1 MSMTGQK
8 GHKAPASKKLEK
20 NPKPKDSTSRKK
32 TVVLPRFED
41 GICKQCKSTNMV
53 HESIHCNLCNELFHV
68 ACIHKNGVQLKDSIC
83 TTEFRD
89 IVRPM
94 ISNNVRWGHFMFMCE
109 SCYDFI
115 QSARSL
121 KDNPKSALTEVENM
135 SQSDEKSNDQTD
147 PPLLLKVETLIKENN
162 KSLLDSFREEMH
174 SIILDKLALSPA
186 DNEKPS
192 DYSSND
198 GNTTS
203 RPSSALSSYSSFSAA
218 VTGDVSSPEPKKTS
232 TFSLAP
238 SDHGSKDKEILVLDS
253 PPPNVDVTTAPKVLS
268 ELLYDTRIL
277 AMKTNLLQSQRKI
290 TLVFPSFAD
299 REKGK
304 NLIESC
310 DQMKGFGFL
319 LTLPKKALPKI
330 TVSNIPLQLLEGI
343 NSSLPIED
351 FRSQAKNALLEVIP
365 LKNPRLKHLIDDGH
379 VFEIVY
385 VNKGHNYITAGIK
398 VSPQIRNLLT
408 TDGKVFIL
416 NSACPVKDRF
426 IIRQCFNCQKLHHM
440 SKQCPDQNIVVC
452 MYCNARHRT
461 SDCQFKYEANRY
473 RCRNCSLSK
482 DPKISSNC
490 HTHHSSSEDC
500 PIIQQAL
507 ARYKENTLTA
517 KN

>member
-1 MSMTGQK
+1 MTGQQ
-8 GHKAPASKKLEK
+8 GHKALASKKPEK
-20 NPKPKDSTSRKK
+20 KPKPKDSTSRKK
-32 TVVLPRFED
+32 TVLLPCFD
-41 GICKQCKSTNMV
+41 NGICKQCKSTNMV
-53 HESIHCNLCNELFHV
+53 DESIHCNLCNELFHV
-68 ACIHKNGVQLKDSIC
+68 ACSHKNGVKLKESIC

-94 ISNNVRWGHFMFMCE
+94 ISNNIRWGHFMFMCE
-109 SCYDFI
+109 NCHDFI
-115 QSARSL
+115 QSAHSL
-121 KDNPKSALTEVENM
+121 KDSPKPAISEVENVVP
-135 SQSDEKSNDQTD
+135 SDQLSNVHGD
-147 PPLLLKVETLIKENN
+147 PPLLHKVETLIKENN
-162 KSLLDSFREEMH
+162 KSLLESFREEMH
-174 SIILDKLALSPA
+174 SIILDKLSLCPA
-186 DNEKPS
+186 DNEKTS

-198 GNTTS
+198 CNTTS
-203 RPSSALSSYSSFSAA
+203 RPSSALSSYNYSSFAAA
-218 VTGDVSSPEPKKTS
+218 VSGDASSPEPKRAS
-232 TFSLAP
+232 TFSLAS
-238 SDHGSKDKEILVLDS
+238 SDHGKDKELLVLDS
-253 PPPNVDVTTAPKVLS
+253 PPPNADLSTAPQVLS

-290 TLVFPSFAD
+290 TLVFPSLAD

-304 NLIESC
+304 NLIETC

-330 TVSNIPLQLLEGI
+330 TVSNIPLQLLDGI
-343 NSSLPIED
+343 NSSLPIEE
-351 FRSQAKNALLEVIP
+351 FRSQAKNALLDVIP
-365 LKNPRLKHLIDDGH
+365 LKNPGLKHLIDDGH

-452 MYCNARHRT
+452 MYCSGRHRT
-461 SDCQFKYEANRY
+461 SDCNFKYETKRY

-482 DPKISSNC
+482 DPKISSSC

>member
-218 VTGDVSSPEPKKTS
+218 VTGDVSSPEPMKTS

-299 REKGK
+299 RKKGK

-330 TVSNIPLQLLEGI
+330 TVSNIPLQLLDGI
-343 NSSLPIED
+343 DSSLPIED

-365 LKNPRLKHLIDDGH
+365 LKNPGLKHLLDDGH

-408 TDGKVFIL
+408 TDDKVFIL

-452 MYCNARHRT
+452 MYCSARHRT

>member
-1 MSMTGQK
+1 MTGQK

-41 GICKQCKSTNMV
+41 GICKQCKSTNMVLIWSSTNMV

-121 KDNPKSALTEVENM
+121 KDIPKSALTEVENM

-330 TVSNIPLQLLEGI
+330 TVSNIPLQLLDGI

-385 VNKGHNYITAGIK
+385 VRVTTT
-398 VSPQIRNLLT
+398 SLLAL
-408 TDGKVFIL
+408 KCL
-416 NSACPVKDRF
+416 
-426 IIRQCFNCQKLHHM
+426 
-440 SKQCPDQNIVVC
+440 
-452 MYCNARHRT
+452 
-461 SDCQFKYEANRY
+461 
-473 RCRNCSLSK
+473 
-482 DPKISSNC
+482 PK
-490 HTHHSSSEDC
+490 SETC
-500 PIIQQAL
+500 
-507 ARYKENTLTA
+507 
-517 KN
+517 

>member
-290 TLVFPSFAD
+290 TLVFPSFAT
-299 REKGK
+299 
-304 NLIESC
+304 
-310 DQMKGFGFL
+310 L
-319 LTLPKKALPKI
+319 LHFNT
-330 TVSNIPLQLLEGI
+330 TNI
-343 NSSLPIED
+343 
-351 FRSQAKNALLEVIP
+351 
-365 LKNPRLKHLIDDGH
+365 
-379 VFEIVY
+379 
-385 VNKGHNYITAGIK
+385 
-398 VSPQIRNLLT
+398 QI
-408 TDGKVFIL
+408 I
-416 NSACPVKDRF
+416 
-426 IIRQCFNCQKLHHM
+426 
-440 SKQCPDQNIVVC
+440 
-452 MYCNARHRT
+452 
-461 SDCQFKYEANRY
+461 
-473 RCRNCSLSK
+473 
-482 DPKISSNC
+482 
-490 HTHHSSSEDC
+490 
-500 PIIQQAL
+500 
-507 ARYKENTLTA
+507 
-517 KN
+517 

>member
-1 MSMTGQK
+1 MTGQK

-32 TVVLPRFED
+32 TVVLPCFED
-41 GICKQCKSTNMV
+41 GTCKQCKSTNMV
-53 HESIHCNLCNELFHV
+53 HESIHCNLCHELFHV
-68 ACIHKNGVQLKDSIC
+68 ACIHKNVVQLKDSIC

-121 KDNPKSALTEVENM
+121 KDNPKSALSEVENM
-135 SQSDEKSNDQTD
+135 SHPDQQSNEQTD

-186 DNEKPS
+186 DNEKTS

-218 VTGDVSSPEPKKTS
+218 VTGDVSPPEPKKTS

-253 PPPNVDVTTAPKVLS
+253 PPPNVDVTAAPKVLS

-310 DQMKGFGFL
+310 DQMRGFGFL

-330 TVSNIPLQLLEGI
+330 TVSNIPLELLDGI
-343 NSSLPIED
+343 NSSLPIDD

-365 LKNPRLKHLIDDGH
+365 LKNPGLKHLIDDGH

-452 MYCNARHRT
+452 MYCSARHRT
-461 SDCQFKYEANRY
+461 SDCQFKYEAKRY

>member
-1 MSMTGQK
+1 
-8 GHKAPASKKLEK
+8 
-20 NPKPKDSTSRKK
+20 
-32 TVVLPRFED
+32 
-41 GICKQCKSTNMV
+41 MV

-109 SCYDFI
+109 SCYDFV
-115 QSARSL
+115 QSAQSL
-121 KDNPKSALTEVENM
+121 KDNPKSALTGVENM

-174 SIILDKLALSPA
+174 SIILDKLALCPA
-186 DNEKPS
+186 YNEKTS

-253 PPPNVDVTTAPKVLS
+253 PPPNVDVTAAPKVLS

-290 TLVFPSFAD
+290 TLVFPSSAD

-330 TVSNIPLQLLEGI
+330 TVSNIPLQLLDGMDP
-343 NSSLPIED
+343 SLPIED

-365 LKNPRLKHLIDDGH
+365 LKNPGLKHLIDDGH

-426 IIRQCFNCQKLHHM
+426 VIRQCFNCQKLHHM

-452 MYCNARHRT
+452 MYCSARHRT

>member
-1 MSMTGQK
+1 MVMS
-8 GHKAPASKKLEK
+8 SKKLEK
-20 NPKPKDSTSRKK
+20 KPKPKDNTSRKK
-32 TVVLPRFED
+32 TVVLPRFDD

-68 ACIHKNGVQLKDSIC
+68 ACFHKNGVQLKDSIC

-109 SCYDFI
+109 NCYDFI
-115 QSARSL
+115 QSARS
-121 KDNPKSALTEVENM
+121 PKPVLSEVEDVL
-135 SQSDEKSNDQTD
+135 QSDQQSNDQSD
-147 PPLLLKVETLIKENN
+147 PPLLHKVEALIKENN

-174 SIILDKLALSPA
+174 SIIVDKLALSPA
-186 DNEKPS
+186 DNENTS

-198 GNTTS
+198 DNTTS

-218 VTGDVSSPEPKKTS
+218 VTKNSSSPESKKMS

-238 SDHGSKDKEILVLDS
+238 SDHGSKDKELLVLDS
-253 PPPNVDVTTAPKVLS
+253 PPPNVDLSTAPRVLS
-268 ELLYDTRIL
+268 ELLYDTRLL

-290 TLVFPSFAD
+290 TLVFPSSAD
-299 REKGK
+299 REKSK

-310 DQMKGFGFL
+310 DQMKEFGFL
-319 LTLPKKALPKI
+319 LSLPKKALPKI

-351 FRSQAKNALLEVIP
+351 FRSQAKNALFDVIP
-365 LKNPRLKHLIDDGH
+365 LKNPGLKLLIDDGH

-398 VSPQIRNLLT
+398 VSPQIRNMLT

-452 MYCNARHRT
+452 MYCSGRHKT
-461 SDCQFKYEANRY
+461 SDCHFKYETKKY

>member
-1 MSMTGQK
+1 MTGQK

-20 NPKPKDSTSRKK
+20 KPKPKDNTSRKK
-32 TVVLPRFED
+32 TVVLPRFDD

-68 ACIHKNGVQLKDSIC
+68 ACFHKNGVQLKDSIC

-94 ISNNVRWGHFMFMCE
+94 ISNNVRWDHFMFMCE
-109 SCYDFI
+109 NCYDFI
-115 QSARSL
+115 QSARS
-121 KDNPKSALTEVENM
+121 PKPAVGEVEDVL
-135 SQSDEKSNDQTD
+135 QSDQESNDQVD
-147 PPLLLKVETLIKENN
+147 PPLLHKVETLIKENN

-174 SIILDKLALSPA
+174 SIIVDKLALSPA
-186 DNEKPS
+186 DNEKTS

-218 VTGDVSSPEPKKTS
+218 VTANSSSPEPKKTS

-238 SDHGSKDKEILVLDS
+238 SDHGTKDKELLVLDS
-253 PPPNVDVTTAPKVLS
+253 PAPNVDLSAAPQVLS

-277 AMKTNLLQSQRKI
+277 AMKTNLLQSQSKI
-290 TLVFPSFAD
+290 TLIFPSSAD

-310 DQMKGFGFL
+310 DKMKEFGFL

-351 FRSQAKNALLEVIP
+351 FRSQAKNALLDVIP
-365 LKNPRLKHLIDDGH
+365 
-379 VFEIVY
+379 
-385 VNKGHNYITAGIK
+385 
-398 VSPQIRNLLT
+398 
-408 TDGKVFIL
+408 
-416 NSACPVKDRF
+416 
-426 IIRQCFNCQKLHHM
+426 
-440 SKQCPDQNIVVC
+440 
-452 MYCNARHRT
+452 
-461 SDCQFKYEANRY
+461 
-473 RCRNCSLSK
+473 
-482 DPKISSNC
+482 
-490 HTHHSSSEDC
+490 
-500 PIIQQAL
+500 
-507 ARYKENTLTA
+507 
-517 KN
+517 

>member
-1 MSMTGQK
+1 
-8 GHKAPASKKLEK
+8 
-20 NPKPKDSTSRKK
+20 
-32 TVVLPRFED
+32 
-41 GICKQCKSTNMV
+41 MV

-109 SCYDFI
+109 SCYDFV
-115 QSARSL
+115 QSAQSL
-121 KDNPKSALTEVENM
+121 KDNPKSALTGEENM

-174 SIILDKLALSPA
+174 SIILDKLALCPA
-186 DNEKPS
+186 YNEKTS

-253 PPPNVDVTTAPKVLS
+253 PPPNVDVTAAPKVLS

-290 TLVFPSFAD
+290 TLVFPSSAD

-330 TVSNIPLQLLEGI
+330 TVSNIPLQLLDGMDP
-343 NSSLPIED
+343 SLPIED

-365 LKNPRLKHLIDDGH
+365 LKNPGLKHLIDDGH

-426 IIRQCFNCQKLHHM
+426 VIRQCFNCQKLHHM

-452 MYCNARHRT
+452 MYCSARHRT